1 MRMPGELR
9 RGLGVARGATATPG
23 AGVKFLDDSAQ
34 APIGLPSIVRACAV
48 HNLVAMVVH
57 LDFALRTNHFV
68 GISHSN
74 HPRLLRSVQSYLFAP
89 LAQCLCHPNEFLQ
102 KLINAPDVGLVEEFA
117 VLGKHLLH
125 T

>member
-1 MRMPGELR
+1 LRMSAELR
-9 RGLGVARGATATPG
+9 RSLGVARGATATLG

-34 APIGLPSIVRACAV
+34 ARIGLPSLVRAGVV
-48 HNLVAMVVH
+48 HDLVAMVVH

-68 GISHSN
+68 GLSHNS
-74 HPRLLRSVQSYLFAP
+74 HPCLRASAQRYLFTP
-89 LAQCLCHPNEFLQ
+89 LAKCFCHPNEFLQ
-102 KLINAPDVGLVEEFA
+102 ELIDAPDVGLVEEFA